1 MIFFFLST
9 NNSRSGEEARILLGV
24 SDKTVLG
31 EEIGELVS
39 WIYTYS
45 VNEST
50 IIGGKCW
57 PIDSS
62 EFSNKL
68 SFLMTVGF

>member
-1 MIFFFLST
+1 
-9 NNSRSGEEARILLGV
+9 
-24 SDKTVLG
+24 LG

>member
-24 SDKTVLG
+24 SDKTALG

-39 WIYTYS
+39 
-45 VNEST
+45 
-50 IIGGKCW
+50 
-57 PIDSS
+57 
-62 EFSNKL
+62 
-68 SFLMTVGF
+68 